1 MLRHLIPSLALAAL
15 PAVAFAQGASYDG
28 AGTDSLY
35 LKAQRLVVNGNG
47 ADGRAI
53 VDSLFRSATPGSA
66 DYAEALYWKA
76 ALADNA
82 AEAERGY
89 LRLTI
94 EYPLSPRT
102 EAALLRLGQ
111 LELTRGNKQ
120 LALSRFERAAREFPT
135 SAQRARTEYTMARV
149 YLDDRRMREG
159 CTALNDARSALSE
172 DDVELR
178 NQVEYL
184 GRQCVGV
191 SLEPEPQP
199 APAAARAGQQAATQ
213 RPQSRPAPTTTPT
226 ATSATPAPTP
236 AAPAPV
242 ADRLA
247 EPTPTAAPAPAPTVA
262 PTRAPAPPPPAHA
275 GWSVQVAAFDREEPA
290 RELAEQLRR
299 DGFDARVDA
308 DEQWH
313 RVRIGRYATREQAA
327 AQARALKARGVTGFV
342 TGVSRE

>member
-1 MLRHLIPSLALAAL
+1 MLRHLLPSLALLAL
-15 PAVAFAQGASYDG
+15 PAVVSAQGASYDG

-53 VDSLFRSATPGSA
+53 VDSLFQRAVPGSA
-66 DYAEALYWKA
+66 EYAEALYWKA

-120 LALSRFERAAREFPT
+120 IALSRFERAAREFPT
-135 SAQRARTEYTMARV
+135 SAQRARTQYTIARV
-149 YLDDRRMREG
+149 YLEDRRMSEG
-159 CTALNDARSALSE
+159 CSALNAARRALAE
-172 DDVELR
+172 GDVELR

-184 GRQCVGV
+184 GRQCEGV
-191 SLEPEPQP
+191 SLEPP
-199 APAAARAGQQAATQ
+199 AQ
-213 RPQSRPAPTTTPT
+213 
-226 ATSATPAPTP
+226 
-236 AAPAPV
+236 
-242 ADRLA
+242 
-247 EPTPTAAPAPAPTVA
+247 PAPAPTARQAVPAQPRPTPEPAPAPATRPQAAPAPSAPAPAAERPAAPAAPRTPPPAPA
-262 PTRAPAPPPPAHA
+262 PTRAPAPPASA

-299 DGFDARVDA
+299 DGIDARVDA

-313 RVRIGRYATREQAA
+313 RVRIGHYATREQAA

-342 TGVSRE
+342 TGVTR